1 MTDTDTNHGTFRDTA
16 TDGAPPIA
24 SAPGTQ
30 AVSGASTD
38 ELSCPQSQMNV
49 VYLPL
54 DSLEHDHDPRG
65 ECDVDDLVGS
75 IQEVGLLHP
84 ITVRQRPDGKYSVL
98 AGNRRVRAHRQ
109 LGRATIAAIEFRP
122 ESGGHDTERAEIAS
136 IHENL
141 QRKDLPP
148 AAAVVETKRLKALY
162 EKLHP
167 ETKHGGAKGAEEGSR
182 HDGDSAEPK
191 VPRFT
196 RAVAEATGKSE
207 RTVQRDA
214 RIGAHAAVE
223 TLKALDEGIIT
234 KNEAEQLCELDHGE
248 QRVAIER
255 KRAAIEKQPAAPAV
269 ARSAKAKESGAKENT
284 GKETRDTKGAHR
296 KAEKA
301 EVLKRCEQAGP
312 FRPVPETDDWD
323 ELKQWAEEEYA
334 RSLQRGDLRFQP
346 VAFDEAVARRILG
359 EWKKQNDDL
368 DRRTAFLDSY
378 QEQYGSDYFAA
389 RFGARRGRQKM
400 AALGRSIEKEKN
412 PWLHCL
418 EWYVNAGVIECIGPE
433 HVLPILGRKLTPE
446 EARRMYGKELTEDEA
461 AVVGTEEETRSLVEP
476 THDGKERR
484 RGAEEPS
491 EQASDIQ
498 RVVDL
503 VQEADVVFDSL
514 EPRDLDDELL
524 VRRLVERTAKL
535 QRTIERRTAQKA
547 DSSNT
552 GQAA

>member
-16 TDGAPPIA
+16 TDGAPPIP
-24 SAPGTQ
+24 SAPWTQ
-30 AVSGASTD
+30 AVSSANTD
-38 ELSCPQSQMNV
+38 ELPCPQSQMNV

-65 ECDVDDLVGS
+65 ECDVDDLVDS
-75 IQEVGLLHP
+75 VQEVGLLHP

-109 LGRATIAAIEFRP
+109 LGRATIAATEFRP
-122 ESGGHDTERAEIAS
+122 ESGGHDTEWAEIAS

-141 QRKDLPP
+141 KRKDLPP
-148 AAAVVETKRLKALY
+148 SVSAVETARLKMLY

-167 ETKHGGAKGAEEGSR
+167 ETKHGGAKGAEQGDHR
-182 HDGDSAEPK
+182 DSAEPK
-191 VPRFT
+191 APRFT
-196 RAVAEATGKSE
+196 RVVAEAAGKSE

-223 TLKALDEGIIT
+223 TLKALDEGVIT

-248 QRVAIER
+248 QRVAIEG
-255 KRAAIEKQPAAPAV
+255 KRATTEKQPAAPAV
-269 ARSAKAKESGAKENT
+269 ARSAKARESGAKENT
-284 GKETRDTKGAHR
+284 GKETQDTEGAPR

-312 FRPVPETDDWD
+312 FRPVPETDDRD
-323 ELKQWAEEEYA
+323 ELRQWAEEEYA
-334 RSLQRGDLRFQP
+334 RSLEQGDFRFQP

-359 EWKKQNDDL
+359 EWKKQNDDQ

-400 AALGRSIEKEKN
+400 AALGRSLEKQKV
-412 PWLHCL
+412 PWPPYL
-418 EWYVNAGVIECIGPE
+418 EVYVNTGVINYIEPE
-433 HVLPILGRKLTPE
+433 YVLPVFGRKLTPE
-446 EARRMYGKELTEDEA
+446 EARRMYGEELDEDEA
-461 AVVGTEEETRSLVEP
+461 AVVGTEEETHSLVDP
-476 THDGKERR
+476 TRHGKESLND
-484 RGAEEPS
+484 ADEPS

-503 VQEADVVFDSL
+503 VQEADVIFDSL

-535 QRTIERRTAQKA
+535 QRTIERRTMQKA
-547 DSSNT
+547 DGSNT
-552 GQAA
+552 DEAA